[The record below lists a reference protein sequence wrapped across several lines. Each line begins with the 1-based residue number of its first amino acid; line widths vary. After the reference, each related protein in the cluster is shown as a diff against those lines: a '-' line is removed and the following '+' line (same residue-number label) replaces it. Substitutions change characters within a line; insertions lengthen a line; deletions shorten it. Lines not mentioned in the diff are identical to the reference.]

1 MATIHKPF
9 TYIPALHTNVART
22 IQREKKRLKELEL
35 AKEKAAA
42 ENLASVTQLPTTKL
56 RNGSNAKV

>member
-22 IQREKKRLKELEL
+22 IQREKKRLKELEQ
-35 AKEKAAA
+35 AREKAAA
-42 ENLASVTQLPTTKL
+42 ESMASVTQLPTTKL
-56 RNGSNAKV
+56 RSGNNAKV

>member
-9 TYIPALHTNVART
+9 AYVPALHTNIART
-22 IQREKKRLKELEL
+22 IQREKKRLRDLEA

-42 ENLASVTQLPTTKL
+42 ESLASVTQLPTTKL
-56 RNGSNAKV
+56 RSGSSAKA

>member
-9 TYIPALHTNVART
+9 NYVPALHTNIART
-22 IQREKKRLKELEL
+22 IQREKKRLKDLEL

-42 ENLASVTQLPTTKL
+42 ESLASVTQLPTTKL
-56 RNGSNAKV
+56 RSGSSAKA